1 MAEAES
7 HAVECSAIHRMLVEE
22 QPRIRR
28 KTWWFEA
35 VHELESHD
43 VVGSKE
49 IAHGLEPIGATLL
62 VRNQVP
68 VAVDWLILVGEQHI
82 FLIRQPGHSLT
93 FLLLCAMV
101 C

>member
-7 HAVECSAIHRMLVEE
+7 HVVGCNARHRMFVEE

-49 IAHGLEPIGATLL
+49 IAHVVRPIGATLL
-62 VRNQVP
+62 AQMQVP
-68 VAVDWLILVGEQHI
+68 VGADWLI
-82 FLIRQPGHSLT
+82 
-93 FLLLCAMV
+93 A
-101 C
+101 